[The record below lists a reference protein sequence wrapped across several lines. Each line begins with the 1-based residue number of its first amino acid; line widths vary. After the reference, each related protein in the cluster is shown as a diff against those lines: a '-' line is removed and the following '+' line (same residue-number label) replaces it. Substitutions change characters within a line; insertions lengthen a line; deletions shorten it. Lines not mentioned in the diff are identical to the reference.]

1 MGDMISTS
9 DTRRRQNLKNVWLEG
24 LDRLTLSQLF
34 NMIEHEI
41 MCYAN
46 LTSQS
51 NQISPFLPYVKLQNT
66 QLNSN

>member
-34 NMIEHEI
+34 NMIGHEI
-41 MCYAN
+41 MC
-46 LTSQS
+46 
-51 NQISPFLPYVKLQNT
+51 
-66 QLNSN
+66 